1 MTYLLDSADIL
12 LIFVINEF
20 SLNFVSVISS
30 TLEVLSCKS
39 LPDLTSCF
47 AAYQSRLERGRDCA
61 CYLLR
66 ECVSRSRELGMI
78 FLQTGEV
85 IKSSASAVSC
95 VGACVPF
102 AKNMCGSLVL
112 SLSLSLSSFSFT
124 QIYLAYDDTVR
135 RRRRRECCR
144 TTLHSFS
151 RLKLFIEISKNGLS
165 DVLRLL

>member
-1 MTYLLDSADIL
+1 MLQLERSFFTVCNDKKWQVKVSLRF
-12 LIFVINEF
+12 LI
-20 SLNFVSVISS
+20 
-30 TLEVLSCKS
+30 
-39 LPDLTSCF
+39 
-47 AAYQSRLERGRDCA
+47 SREIERGRDCA